1 MTYIYQGDEV
11 ILPTGSDP
19 AIERV
24 SGHHRYHIGL
34 DLGQNDPTAIAI
46 IEDKRLPEWSSPV
59 QQRLGERQRCVVYAD
74 RVNDTRYP
82 DIARHVA
89 SLTQRAPI
97 ADRWT
102 LSVDATGVGRAF
114 CDVLDEW
121 QLKHTRVQMTG
132 GMTASEQG
140 RFWNVSK
147 NLLITDLASAIETRH
162 LTIAGD
168 LPMRSEFIRELES
181 FQIKFTAAGNQ
192 VLDAGGTGHHADMA
206 VACAL
211 AWFRSE
217 QPPQVIGV
225 GRLAGWY

>member
-11 ILPTGSDP
+11 ILPAGADP
-19 AIERV
+19 VVDRV
-24 SGHHRYHIGL
+24 RGHHRYHIGL
-34 DLGQNDPTAIAI
+34 DLGQSDPTAIVI

-74 RVNDTRYP
+74 RVMDTRYP
-82 DIARHVA
+82 DIARHAA
-89 SLTQRAPI
+89 SLTQRSPI
-97 ADRWT
+97 AERWT
-102 LSVDATGVGRAF
+102 LTVDATGVGRAF

-121 QLKHTRVQMTG
+121 QLQHTRVQMTG
-132 GMTASEQG
+132 GMTANRKG

-147 NLLITDLASAIETRH
+147 NILITGLASAIETRH

-168 LPMRSEFIRELES
+168 LPLRTEFVRELES

-192 VLDAGGTGHHADMA
+192 VLDAGGAGHHADMA

-217 QPPQVIGV
+217 QPTQAIGV
-225 GRLAGWY
+225 GHLVGWY